1 MSRPK
6 LYRRYELLEKIR
18 KDPRASIRE
27 LCEAM
32 GIRAPSQI
40 HSLLRE
46 LEEEGLIAR
55 EPRLARSI
63 QIGGVRR
70 AKSEMKARHY
80 AQHYAQHCAIS
91 KAEDVVTRKTKV
103 STYLAKTKKLVA
115 AGKKRRAAMSGGSA
129 SSSLTSKEKE
139 RRLQDRIDAIARRSE
154 QGLGVDVMNDWRR
167 GTFRHQS
174 GIHAV
179 KVG

>member
-6 LYRRYELLEKIR
+6 LYRRYELLEEIR

-40 HSLLRE
+40 HGLLRE

-55 EPRLARSI
+55 EPHLARSI
-63 QIGGVRR
+63 QIGGAQR
-70 AKSEMKARHY
+70 ARSEMKAR
-80 AQHYAQHCAIS
+80 HYAQHCAIS

-103 STYLAKTKKLVA
+103 STYLAKTKD
-115 AGKKRRAAMSGGSA
+115 
-129 SSSLTSKEKE
+129 SSLTSKEKE
-139 RRLQDRIDAIARRSE
+139 SRLQARIDAIARRAE
-154 QGLGVDVMNDWRR
+154 QGTDVDVMNDWRR

>member
-6 LYRRYELLEKIR
+6 LYRRYELLEEIR
-18 KDPRASIRE
+18 KDTRASIRE

-40 HSLLRE
+40 HGLLRE

-55 EPRLARSI
+55 EPHLARSI
-63 QIGGVRR
+63 QIGGAQR
-70 AKSEMKARHY
+70 ARSEMKERHY
-80 AQHYAQHCAIS
+80 AIS
-91 KAEDVVTRKTKV
+91 KN
-103 STYLAKTKKLVA
+103 KKLVA
-115 AGKKRRAAMSGGSA
+115 AGKKGRAAMSGGSA
-129 SSSLTSKEKE
+129 EARLTGKEKE
-139 RRLQDRIDAIARRSE
+139 SRLQARIDAIARRAE
-154 QGLGVDVMNDWRR
+154 QGTDVDVMNDWRR

>member
-6 LYRRYELLEKIR
+6 LYRRYELLEEIR

-40 HSLLRE
+40 HGLLRE
-46 LEEEGLIAR
+46 LEEEGLIMR
-55 EPRLARSI
+55 EPYLARSI

-70 AKSEMKARHY
+70 AKSEMKARY
-80 AQHYAQHCAIS
+80 YAQHCAIS
-91 KAEDVVTRKTKV
+91 KAKDVVTRKTKV

-115 AGKKRRAAMSGGSA
+115 AGKKRRAAMSDGSA
-129 SSSLTSKEKE
+129 EVSLTSKEKE
-139 RRLQDRIDAIARRSE
+139 SRLQARIDAIARRAE
-154 QGLGVDVMNDWRR
+154 QDAGVDVMNDWRR
-167 GTFRHQS
+167 GVFGHHS
-174 GIHAV
+174 SIHAV